1 MPATMTFDES
11 LALTL
16 YHTHKTDSEIERT
29 LGKKPG
35 TIASWRKRRHLPSIA
50 SIKRSQDGSAYQMH
64 QNFHDV
70 LTLEQS
76 KEMNRF
82 LRALSFAGRKAV
94 EVGVKPDVG
103 NFINVYCGRTKSEE
117 EWKQERLWMARER
130 RTS

>member
-1 MPATMTFDES
+1 MRMTFDETI
-11 LALTL
+11 AIKM
-16 YHTHKTDSEIERT
+16 YHAHKTDGEIERT

-35 TIASWRKRRHLPSIA
+35 TIASWRKRRKLPSIA
-50 SIKRSQDGSAYQMH
+50 LIKRSQDDCSYQMH
-64 QNFHDV
+64 THFREV
-70 LTLEQS
+70 LTPSQS
-76 KEMNRF
+76 VEMSRF

-94 EVGVKPDVG
+94 EAGVKPDVG